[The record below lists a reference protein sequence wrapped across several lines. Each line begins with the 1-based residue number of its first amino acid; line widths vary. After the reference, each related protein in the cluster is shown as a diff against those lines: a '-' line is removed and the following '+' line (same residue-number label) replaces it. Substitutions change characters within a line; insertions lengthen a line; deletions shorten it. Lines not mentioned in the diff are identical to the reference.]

1 MEVVVVMVTVT
12 VVVAVVAAAIR
23 PGGGVDTDGALAGR
37 AS

>member
-1 MEVVVVMVTVT
+1 MM